1 LHLYA
6 ALAEKERALISART
20 KEALAR
26 KKAQGFK
33 LGNPRAVEAA
43 KLGSAALRAGG
54 DQLAANVRPII
65 ESLQAAGITGDKAL
79 AEALNARGVRTARG
93 GQWHGAT
100 VGNILR
106 RSAKIP

>member
-43 KLGSAALRAGG
+43 KLGSAALRAGA
-54 DQLAANVRPII
+54 DQFAANVRPII
-65 ESLQAAGITGDKAL
+65 ESLQAAGITGNKAL
-79 AEALNARGVRTARG
+79 AEALNARRAHGPRRAMARRHGRQHSATA
-93 GQWHGAT
+93 GQ
-100 VGNILR
+100 
-106 RSAKIP
+106 IP